1 MRLAYS
7 VLLIFVLAVAL
18 PLVAQ
23 DFVTPSAYFEE
34 ASRKF
39 GAVQDMT
46 ADISIFQG
54 EDDEEPM
61 VGKLQ
66 YKNPNKLRIDFSR
79 PREQV
84 LDVNGDL
91 LTVYVPRYSYVLEQK
106 LQRKSEGTLAMMAS
120 KKELAYLRNNYS
132 VAYLVGPDPVPLEE
146 GSKEM
151 VVKLKFQSLSSA
163 EGFRQLEIAF
173 DENKMIRRVTGS
185 TGTGTIIMDYRN
197 LRIDQGIPDA
207 AFDYEAPANANVF
220 RNFLFEVIE

>member
-1 MRLAYS
+1 M
-7 VLLIFVLAVAL
+7 
-18 PLVAQ
+18 VAQ

-34 ASRKF
+34 ASRRF
-39 GAVQDMT
+39 GAVQDMM
-46 ADISIFQG
+46 ADITIFQG

-61 VGKLQ
+61 VGRLQ
-66 YKNPNKLRIDFSR
+66 YKSPNKLRIDFTR

-84 LDVNGDL
+84 LAVNGEL
-91 LTVYVPRYSYVLEQK
+91 LTVYVPRYSYVLEQR
-106 LQRKSEGTLAMMAS
+106 LQRKSDATLALMAS

-146 GSKEM
+146 GSNEM

-173 DENKMIRRVTGS
+173 DENQMIRRVTGS

-197 LRIDQGIPDA
+197 ARTNQGIPDA
-207 AFDYEAPANANVF
+207 MFDYEAPANANVF